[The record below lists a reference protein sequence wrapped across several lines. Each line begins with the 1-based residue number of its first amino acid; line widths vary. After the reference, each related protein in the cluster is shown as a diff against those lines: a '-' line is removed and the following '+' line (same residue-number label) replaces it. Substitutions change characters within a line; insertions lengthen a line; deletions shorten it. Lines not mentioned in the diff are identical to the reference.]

1 MDINLLIWSFL
12 IIFMLHNFEEIIMIE
27 RWFHKKYPEI
37 RKRIPTFAIN
47 ELEKVKTTT
56 SVQFSI
62 VVCLL
67 FIVAAALILVTV
79 ITEQYFLFFGLNIIF
94 ALNIFTHPLQ
104 SLLLKCYVPGLWT
117 TLLLIIPYNIIVYME
132 FYHLGILNL
141 TIGIHALFV
150 IVLFIPVF
158 IISHTIAEKLVIHLE
173 R

>member
-37 RKRIPTFAIN
+37 RERIPPFAIS
-47 ELEKVKTTT
+47 ELEKFKTMT

-62 VVCLL
+62 VVCIL

-79 ITEQYFLFFGLNIIF
+79 ITQQYFLFFGLNIIL

-117 TLLLIIPYNIIVYME
+117 TLLLIIPYNIIVYIQ
-132 FYHLGILNL
+132 FYNQGILNL
-141 TIGIHALFV
+141 TTSINALFV
-150 IVLFIPVF
+150 IIPFIPVF
-158 IISHTIAEKLVIHLE
+158 IISHIIAEKLIFNIE
-173 R
+173 D